1 MRATGRRMGVPTVR
15 RYELLAPP
23 GFDGRQELKRV
34 MTWLGW
40 AVVIM
45 LAWFLLAYW
54 SELSTVRS
62 YRENGT
68 PIGMRPYAEVAAFAY
83 LPFVPVFAG
92 FVYLLLRN
100 WNYFRSGSKSFYT
113 MRRLK
118 NRWEY
123 PARCA
128 LLPLCGMAALWLSA
142 QLMTLLCG
150 WIYVRFTPEA
160 WLPAGAWDQ
169 ILRLLLGGLL
179 R

>member
-1 MRATGRRMGVPTVR
+1 MGVPTVR

-23 GFDGRQELKRV
+23 GFDGEQELKRV

-118 NRWEY
+118 E
-123 PARCA
+123 
-128 LLPLCGMAALWLSA
+128 PLGIPRSLRAAAALRYGRALA
-142 QLMTLLCG
+142 L
-150 WIYVRFTPEA
+150 R
-160 WLPAGAWDQ
+160 PADDAA
-169 ILRLLLGGLL
+169 LRLDIRPLHSRGLAPRRGLGPDP
-179 R
+179 